1 MIVLDTHVWLWWLH
15 NPQKLSPQA
24 QTLINQEEQNNG
36 LRVSA
41 ISVWEI
47 AVKVGLGKLVL
58 PMQINNWYAH
68 AKAYPSLRIIAV
80 NPSDAIAST
89 QLPGTFHKDPADRII
104 IALARRL
111 KIPLITCDR
120 KILDYPYVTTIW

>member
-1 MIVLDTHVWLWWLH
+1 MY
-15 NPQKLSPQA
+15 
-24 QTLINQEEQNNG
+24 
-36 LRVSA
+36 
-41 ISVWEI
+41 
-47 AVKVGLGKLVL
+47 
-58 PMQINNWYAH
+58 WYAH

-111 KIPLITCDR
+111 KVPLITRDR